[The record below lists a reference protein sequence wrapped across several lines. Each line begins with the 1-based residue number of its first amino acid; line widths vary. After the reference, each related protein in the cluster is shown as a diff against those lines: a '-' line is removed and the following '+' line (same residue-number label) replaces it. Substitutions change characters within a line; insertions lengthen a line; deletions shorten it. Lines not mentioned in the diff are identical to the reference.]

1 MNRVDADTIA
11 VTSDPLMPPRLRG
24 RSPIDQKAVTTIR
37 WLALAGQTAALL
49 LVYHILQFDVL
60 ILSALSIVLVGIC
73 VNLWQVWRLRNP
85 IKIKLSE
92 VVLALHF
99 DVLQLA
105 GLLYL
110 TGGLENPFAM
120 LFLAPIVVSAALL
133 DIKAT
138 ISLVILVGISAA
150 SLLFFHL
157 PLPWYEA
164 GFHLPKFY
172 LFGLLSALLVSSV
185 FIGFYVWWLAAEAR
199 RTEAALGAT
208 QLILAREQQIS
219 ALGTLAAAAAHK
231 LGSPLNTIAL
241 ISHELPTQ
249 LGKKWGGDKGLQED
263 IALLNEE
270 VERCRIILS
279 ELDKDA
285 QMSGKDLAAA
295 LPVSQIFQA
304 QLAPH
309 LIDMKHRVKITSA
322 SLESENILGDG
333 LNSST
338 LREPELL
345 PLPDIKYALETLLD
359 NADDYANNVITLDI
373 SWNATHIV
381 VKIADDG
388 PGFRPSVMA
397 DVGQP
402 WNSSRQ
408 GTAGHRGL
416 GLFLAQTIVEG
427 RGGSLIV
434 SNQKSGGAEITITMP
449 LARLV

>member
-1 MNRVDADTIA
+1 MNRVNADTIA
-11 VTSDPLMPPRLRG
+11 GTSDPLMPPRLRG
-24 RSPIDQKAVTTIR
+24 RSPIDTKAVTTIR

-60 ILSALSIVLVGIC
+60 ILSALGIVLVGIC

-85 IKIKLSE
+85 SKIKLSE

-208 QLILAREQQIS
+208 QLILAREQQIT

-249 LGKKWGGDKGLQED
+249 LGKKWGDDKGLQED
-263 IALLNEE
+263 IVLLNEE

-295 LPVSQIFQA
+295 LPVSQIFQS

-322 SLESENILGDG
+322 SLESDNILGDG

>member
-1 MNRVDADTIA
+1 
-11 VTSDPLMPPRLRG
+11 VTS
-24 RSPIDQKAVTTIR
+24 IR
-37 WLALAGQTAALL
+37 WLALAGQTVALL
-49 LVYHILQFDVL
+49 LVYHVLQFDVL
-60 ILSALSIVLVGIC
+60 ILSALGIVLVGIC
-73 VNLWQVWRLRNP
+73 VNLWQGWRLRNP
-85 IKIKLSE
+85 SMIKLSE

-150 SLLFFHL
+150 CLLFFHL
-157 PLPWYEA
+157 PLPWYET
-164 GFHLPKFY
+164 GFHLPNLY

-208 QLILAREQQIS
+208 QLILAREQQIT

-241 ISHELPTQ
+241 ISHELPGQ
-249 LGKKWGGDKGLQED
+249 LGKKWAGDKELQED
-263 IALLNEE
+263 IALLNAE

-309 LIDMKHRVKITSA
+309 LADMTHKVNITTA
-322 SLESENILGDG
+322 TLGSRLVLAEGADT
-333 LNSST
+333 SVP
-338 LREPELL
+338 REPELL

-359 NADDYANNVITLDI
+359 NADDYANNLITLDI
-373 SWNATHIV
+373 SWNETHII
-381 VKIADDG
+381 VKVADDG
-388 PGFRPSVMA
+388 PGFRASVMA
-397 DVGQP
+397 IVGQP

-408 GTAGHRGL
+408 GTGGHRGL
-416 GLFLAQTIVEG
+416 GLFLAQTIIEG
-427 RGGSLIV
+427 RGGSLVV
-434 SNQKSGGAEITITMP
+434 SNQKSGGAEIVITMP

>member
-1 MNRVDADTIA
+1 MRRVDADTIA
-11 VTSDPLMPPRLRG
+11 GSSDPLMPPRLRG
-24 RSPIDQKAVTTIR
+24 RSPIDPKAVTSIR
-37 WLALAGQTAALL
+37 WLALAGQTVALL
-49 LVYHILQFDVL
+49 LVYHVLQFDVL
-60 ILSALSIVLVGIC
+60 ILSALGIVLVGIC

-85 IKIKLSE
+85 SKIKLSE

-150 SLLFFHL
+150 CLLFFHL
-157 PLPWYEA
+157 PLPWYET
-164 GFHLPKFY
+164 GFHLPNLY

-208 QLILAREQQIS
+208 QLILAREQQIT

-241 ISHELPTQ
+241 ISHELPGQ
-249 LGKKWGGDKGLQED
+249 LEKKWAGDKELQED
-263 IALLNEE
+263 IALLNAE

-309 LIDMKHRVKITSA
+309 LADMTHKVNITTA
-322 SLESENILGDG
+322 TLGSRLVLAEGADT
-333 LNSST
+333 SVP
-338 LREPELL
+338 REPELL

-359 NADDYANNVITLDI
+359 NADDYANNLITLDI
-373 SWNATHIV
+373 SWNETHII
-381 VKIADDG
+381 VKVADDG
-388 PGFRPSVMA
+388 PGFRASVMA
-397 DVGQP
+397 IVGQP

-408 GTAGHRGL
+408 GTGGHRGL
-416 GLFLAQTIVEG
+416 GLFLAQTIIEG
-427 RGGSLIV
+427 RGGSLVV
-434 SNQKSGGAEITITMP
+434 SNQKSGGAEIVITMP

>member
-1 MNRVDADTIA
+1 MNQVDADTIA
-11 VTSDPLMPPRLRG
+11 GTSDPLMPPRLRG
-24 RSPIDQKAVTTIR
+24 RSPIDPKAVTTIR

-49 LVYHILQFDVL
+49 LVYHVLRFDVRL
-60 ILSALSIVLVGIC
+60 SSALGLVPVGLC
-73 VNLWQVWRLRNP
+73 VTLWQVWRLRNP
-85 IKIKLSE
+85 SKIKLSE

-208 QLILAREQQIS
+208 QLILAREQQIT

-322 SLESENILGDG
+322 SLESDNILGDG

-381 VKIADDG
+381 VKLADDG

>member
-1 MNRVDADTIA
+1 MNQVDADTIA
-11 VTSDPLMPPRLRG
+11 GTSDPLMPPRLRG
-24 RSPIDQKAVTTIR
+24 RSPIDPKAVTTIR

-60 ILSALSIVLVGIC
+60 ILSALGIVLVGIC

-85 IKIKLSE
+85 SKIKLSE

-138 ISLVILVGISAA
+138 ISLVILVGISAT

-208 QLILAREQQIS
+208 QLILAREQQIT

-295 LPVSQIFQA
+295 LPVSQIFQS

-322 SLESENILGDG
+322 SLESDNIFGDG

>member
-1 MNRVDADTIA
+1 MNQVDADTIA
-11 VTSDPLMPPRLRG
+11 GTSDPLMPPRLRG
-24 RSPIDQKAVTTIR
+24 RSPIDPKAVTTIR

-60 ILSALSIVLVGIC
+60 ILSALGIVLVGIC

-85 IKIKLSE
+85 SKIKLSE

-138 ISLVILVGISAA
+138 ISLVILVGISAT

-208 QLILAREQQIS
+208 QLILAREQQIT

-295 LPVSQIFQA
+295 LPVSQIFQS

-322 SLESENILGDG
+322 SLESDNIFGDG

-373 SWNATHIV
+373 SWDATHIV
-381 VKIADDG
+381 VKLADDG

>member
-1 MNRVDADTIA
+1 MNRVDADTIEG
-11 VTSDPLMPPRLRG
+11 TSDPLMPPRLRG
-24 RSPIDQKAVTTIR
+24 RSPIDPKAVTTIR

-60 ILSALSIVLVGIC
+60 ILSALGIVLVGIC
-73 VNLWQVWRLRNP
+73 VNLWQVCRLRNP
-85 IKIKLSE
+85 SKIKLSE

-138 ISLVILVGISAA
+138 ISLVILVGLSAA

-208 QLILAREQQIS
+208 QLILAREQQIT

-295 LPVSQIFQA
+295 LPVSQIVQA

-322 SLESENILGDG
+322 SLESDNILGDG

-388 PGFRPSVMA
+388 PGFRPSVLA

>member
-11 VTSDPLMPPRLRG
+11 GISDPLMPPRLRG
-24 RSPIDQKAVTTIR
+24 RSPIDPKAVTTIR

-60 ILSALSIVLVGIC
+60 ILSALGIVLVGIC

-85 IKIKLSE
+85 SKIKLSE

-120 LFLAPIVVSAALL
+120 LLLAPIVVSAALL

-157 PLPWYEA
+157 PLPGYEA

-208 QLILAREQQIS
+208 QLILAREQQIT

-241 ISHELPTQ
+241 ISHDLPTQ

-285 QMSGKDLAAA
+285 QMSGKDLSAA

-322 SLESENILGDG
+322 SLESDNISGDG
-333 LNSST
+333 LNPCT

-373 SWNATHIV
+373 SWNATHII

-402 WNSSRQ
+402 WNGSRQ
-408 GTAGHRGL
+408 GTDGHRGL

>member
-1 MNRVDADTIA
+1 MRRVDADTIA
-11 VTSDPLMPPRLRG
+11 GSSDPLMPPRLRG
-24 RSPIDQKAVTTIR
+24 RSPIDPKAVTSIR
-37 WLALAGQTAALL
+37 WLALAGQTVALL
-49 LVYHILQFDVL
+49 LVYHVLQFDVL
-60 ILSALSIVLVGIC
+60 ILSALGIVLVGIC

-85 IKIKLSE
+85 GKIKLSE

-150 SLLFFHL
+150 CLLFFHL
-157 PLPWYEA
+157 PLPWYET
-164 GFHLPKFY
+164 GFHLPNLY

-208 QLILAREQQIS
+208 QLILAREQQIT

-241 ISHELPTQ
+241 ISHELPGQ
-249 LGKKWGGDKGLQED
+249 LGKKWAGDKELQED
-263 IALLNEE
+263 IALLNAE

-309 LIDMKHRVKITSA
+309 LADMAHKVNITTA
-322 SLESENILGDG
+322 TLGSRLVLAEGADT
-333 LNSST
+333 SVP
-338 LREPELL
+338 REPELL

-359 NADDYANNVITLDI
+359 NADDYANNLITLDI
-373 SWNATHIV
+373 SWNETHII
-381 VKIADDG
+381 VKVADDG
-388 PGFRPSVMA
+388 PGFRASVMA
-397 DVGQP
+397 IVGQP

-408 GTAGHRGL
+408 GTGGHRGL
-416 GLFLAQTIVEG
+416 GLFLAQTIIEG
-427 RGGSLIV
+427 RGGSLVV
-434 SNQKSGGAEITITMP
+434 SNQKSGGAEIVITMP

>member
-11 VTSDPLMPPRLRG
+11 GTSDPLMPPRLRG
-24 RSPIDQKAVTTIR
+24 RSPIDPKAVMTIR
-37 WLALAGQTAALL
+37 WLALAGQTVTLL

-60 ILSALSIVLVGIC
+60 ILSALGIVLVGIC

-85 IKIKLSE
+85 SKIKLSE

-208 QLILAREQQIS
+208 QLILAREQQIT

-309 LIDMKHRVKITSA
+309 LIDMKHRVKITST
-322 SLESENILGDG
+322 SLE
-333 LNSST
+333 
-338 LREPELL
+338 
-345 PLPDIKYALETLLD
+345 
-359 NADDYANNVITLDI
+359 
-373 SWNATHIV
+373 
-381 VKIADDG
+381 
-388 PGFRPSVMA
+388 F
-397 DVGQP
+397 
-402 WNSSRQ
+402 
-408 GTAGHRGL
+408 
-416 GLFLAQTIVEG
+416 
-427 RGGSLIV
+427 
-434 SNQKSGGAEITITMP
+434 
-449 LARLV
+449 

>member
-1 MNRVDADTIA
+1 MNRIDADTIA
-11 VTSDPLMPPRLRG
+11 GTSDPLMPPRLRG
-24 RSPIDQKAVTTIR
+24 RSPIDPKAVTTIR

-49 LVYHILQFDVL
+49 LVYHILQFDML
-60 ILSALSIVLVGIC
+60 ILSALGIVLVGIC

-85 IKIKLSE
+85 SKIKLSE

-208 QLILAREQQIS
+208 QLILAREQQII

-249 LGKKWGGDKGLQED
+249 LGKKWGGDKELQED

-285 QMSGKDLAAA
+285 QMSGKDLSAA

-309 LIDMKHRVKITSA
+309 LIDMKNRVKITSA
-322 SLESENILGDG
+322 SLESDNILGDG

-416 GLFLAQTIVEG
+416 GLFLAQTIFEG

>member
-1 MNRVDADTIA
+1 
-11 VTSDPLMPPRLRG
+11 
-24 RSPIDQKAVTTIR
+24 
-37 WLALAGQTAALL
+37 
-49 LVYHILQFDVL
+49 VL
-60 ILSALSIVLVGIC
+60 ILSALGIVLVGIC

-85 IKIKLSE
+85 SKIKLSE

-208 QLILAREQQIS
+208 QLILAREQQIT

-322 SLESENILGDG
+322 SLDSDNILGDG

>member
-60 ILSALSIVLVGIC
+60 ILSALGIVLVGVC

-85 IKIKLSE
+85 SKIKLSE

-208 QLILAREQQIS
+208 QLILAREQQII

-241 ISHELPTQ
+241 ISHDLPTQ

-322 SLESENILGDG
+322 SLESDNILGDE
-333 LNSST
+333 LNPST
-338 LREPELL
+338 LREPEFL

>member
-1 MNRVDADTIA
+1 MNRIDADTIA
-11 VTSDPLMPPRLRG
+11 GTSDPLMPPRLRG
-24 RSPIDQKAVTTIR
+24 RSPIDPKAVTTIR

-49 LVYHILQFDVL
+49 LVYHILQFDML
-60 ILSALSIVLVGIC
+60 ILSALGIVLVGIC
-73 VNLWQVWRLRNP
+73 VNLLQVWRLRNP
-85 IKIKLSE
+85 SKIKLSE

-208 QLILAREQQIS
+208 QLILAREQQIT

-263 IALLNEE
+263 LALLNEE

-322 SLESENILGDG
+322 SLESDNILGDG

-373 SWNATHIV
+373 SWNATHII